1 MNLKTYIR
9 KHGIEHCSKLFNATP
24 RAVSG
29 WMYGERT
36 PRIKQA
42 NIIAS
47 STGGEVSL
55 FDIYNINKDET
66 AQIG

>member
-1 MNLKTYIR
+1 MDLKTYIR
-9 KHGIEHCSKLFNATP
+9 KNGIEECAKLFNSTP

-47 STGGEVSL
+47 ATRGEVSL
-55 FDIYNINKDET
+55 YDIYKLNND
-66 AQIG
+66 